1 MDKRSH
7 TLWIVL
13 IIITICSYQIL
24 VNFDILTQLMT
35 TGPTESYAYY
45 LGRLVGIP
53 FAIGVI
59 LYAIVEKYGAKKP

>member
-1 MDKRSH
+1 MDKRSQI
-7 TLWIVL
+7 LWVFL
-13 IIITICSYQIL
+13 ISITICSYQM
-24 VNFDILTQLMT
+24 VNLDIITQLMT

-59 LYAIVEKYGAKKP
+59 LYALVEKYGAKHEL